1 MNTQALV
8 VTTREEH
15 FEGDTIRVAE
25 HEGQEWYLSED
36 IGRAL
41 GFADPQKGI
50 NNLFNRNRDDFGG
63 ISVTLTVRATDGKQY
78 QTRVFNS
85 MGVIHLCT
93 IAGTPQAKGMS
104 LWVAKAMAGVTK
116 RALAALKDAKIAT
129 LEADNAR
136 LRVMADYGRRI
147 SALEGIGSGKQKKGT
162 TDDPYSGPAWLTES
176 MVTCE
181 CGRRYVGEVL
191 RWKEEAYSAS
201 MEVLRL
207 KNQLTDTRNRLFEAR
222 SRSKGRR

>member
-1 MNTQALV
+1 MNELMV
-8 VTTREEH
+8 IKREEH
-15 FEGDTIRVAE
+15 FGGDTIRVIE
-25 HEGQEWYLSED
+25 HEGQEWYLGED
-36 IGRAL
+36 IGKAL

-63 ISVTLTVRATDGKQY
+63 LSTTLTVRGEHGKQREH
-78 QTRVFNS
+78 RVFNGQ
-85 MGVIHLCT
+85 GVIHLCT
-93 IAGTPQAKGMS
+93 SAGTPQAKK
-104 LWVAKAMAGVTK
+104 LAKVFRKATTD
-116 RALAALKDAKIAT
+116 ALLLTLAKLEDAQNQLVALKS
-129 LEADNAR
+129 
-136 LRVMADYGRRI
+136 DYGRRI
-147 SALEGIGSGKQKKGT
+147 SALEGKGGGKGT
-162 TDDPYSGPAWLTES
+162 TRPLPQATMDDPYSGPAWLTES